1 MKIKLFSLLIL
12 LAVLVMPFTVVFAQ
26 DPFPPVPGAEDG
38 VISAVTDLLTSGD
51 LKRVGIVLFL
61 VFGNWLAAVLVSIAH
76 STFDAKKLPEFF
88 TKTAIPFIGGLIL
101 FEASLHVLAPSE
113 LLAAFG
119 KDFSTQF
126 DTGFDASFLWITY
139 GSILTS
145 VGRSFVGNIAA
156 LWGVISDGSKKL
168 AAKATPEKSE

>member
-26 DPFPPVPGAEDG
+26 DGQPPTSAGDDV
-38 VISAVTDLLTSGD
+38 VISGVTDLLTSGD

-61 VFGNWLAAVLVSIAH
+61 VFGNWLAAVLVAIAH

-113 LLAAFG
+113 ILAAFG